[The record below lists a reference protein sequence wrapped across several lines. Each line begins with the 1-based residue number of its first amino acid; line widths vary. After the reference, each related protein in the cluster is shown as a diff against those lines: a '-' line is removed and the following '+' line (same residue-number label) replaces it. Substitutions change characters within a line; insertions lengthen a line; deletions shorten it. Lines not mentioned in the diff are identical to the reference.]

1 MQQALD
7 SMGIAILSAEKE
19 RVPMNTKDDLTPEQ
33 VAEVEKL
40 IERLEEDED
49 VQAVYHNMG

>member
-7 SMGIAILSAEKE
+7 SMGIAILSADKE
-19 RVPMNTKDDLTPEQ
+19 RVPMNTKDDLNPEQ
-33 VAEVEKL
+33 IAEVEKL

-49 VQAVYHNMG
+49 VQAVFHNMV